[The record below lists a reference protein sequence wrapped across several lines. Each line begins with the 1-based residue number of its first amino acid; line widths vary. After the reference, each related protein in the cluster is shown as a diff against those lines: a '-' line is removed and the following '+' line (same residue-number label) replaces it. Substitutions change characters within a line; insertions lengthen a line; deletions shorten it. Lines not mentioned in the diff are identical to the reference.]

1 MAAPTTEPL
10 LSSPAT
16 HTTRLP
22 CKALLLTLSL
32 ATVVCLTAFMTIQ
45 LMTTTTTMNPP
56 LQPSGDLCAKSP
68 DPTSCHA
75 IVSQVMLTSTENHH
89 PTPVQIFRSLLH
101 YSLVQLDAAAA
112 SATNI
117 HLRLIKE
124 PKQQAAL
131 ADCMQLLQLSR
142 DRIVSSGDAA
152 RTDARTWMSAVLTNH
167 ATCLDGLHGAA
178 KSAMQA
184 HLESLKASASASLA
198 VLHAVPSS
206 EHDNDDDIVKPVA
219 TFPSWLSHR
228 DRKLLQMTSPNA
240 VQANAVVAKDG
251 SGTFKTVQAAVDSV
265 PNGNKNRYVIY
276 VKKGVYKEN
285 VSLGKKTTNVMIV
298 GDGMDATVITGSL
311 NVVDGSTT
319 FNSAT
324 LAAVG
329 DGLILQDLKIEN
341 TAGPQ
346 KHQAVA
352 LRVGADRSVINR
364 CRLDGYQDTLYAHT
378 LRQFYRDSFI
388 SGTVDF
394 VFGNAAVVF
403 QNCNLTAR
411 RPMDNQQN
419 LVTAQGREDPNQNTG
434 TSIQNCNVVPA
445 DDLIPVKG
453 SIPSY
458 LGRPWKAYSRT
469 VVMQSYIDSHINSKG
484 WLEWDG
490 EFALKTL
497 FYGEYQNRGPG
508 AGTGGRVKWPGYHVI
523 TDANTAKAFTVAS
536 LIQGGS
542 WLKETGVAFAEGL

>member
-10 LSSPAT
+10 LSSPT
-16 HTTRLP
+16 SHSTRLP
-22 CKALLLTLSL
+22 CKALLLALSL
-32 ATVVCLTAFMTIQ
+32 ATVVCLTAFVTIQ
-45 LMTTTTTMNPP
+45 LVTTTTTMNPP
-56 LQPSGDLCAKSP
+56 LQPSDLCAKSP
-68 DPTSCHA
+68 HPTSCHA
-75 IVSQVMLTSTENHH
+75 IVSRAMLTSAENLH
-89 PTPVQIFRSLLH
+89 PTPVQIFRSVLRN
-101 YSLVQLDAAAA
+101 SLVQLDAADG
-112 SATNI
+112 

-124 PKQQAAL
+124 PKQQSAL
-131 ADCMQLLQLSR
+131 ADCMQLLELSR

-152 RTDARTWMSAVLTNH
+152 LTDARTWMSAVLTNH
-167 ATCLDGLHGAA
+167 ATCLDGLDGAA
-178 KSAMQA
+178 KSGMQA

-206 EHDNDDDIVKPVA
+206 EHDNDDDVVKPVA

-228 DRKLLQMTSPNA
+228 DRKLLEVASPNA
-240 VQANAVVAKDG
+240 IQANAVVAKDG

-276 VKKGVYKEN
+276 VKKGVYNEN

-364 CRLDGYQDTLYAHT
+364 CRLDGYQDTLYAHS

-434 TSIQNCNVVPA
+434 TSIQNCQVVPA
-445 DDLIPVKG
+445 DDLIPVK
-453 SIPSY
+453 
-458 LGRPWKAYSRT
+458 
-469 VVMQSYIDSHINSKG
+469 
-484 WLEWDG
+484 
-490 EFALKTL
+490 
-497 FYGEYQNRGPG
+497 
-508 AGTGGRVKWPGYHVI
+508 
-523 TDANTAKAFTVAS
+523 
-536 LIQGGS
+536 
-542 WLKETGVAFAEGL
+542 